1 MRTEQGLAAALTGF
15 VHRDGRLAER
25 FVDLE
30 IEGTRTIG
38 VLASSP
44 DAFDSMGWVIC
55 HSFGMEQLY
64 LQPLEVA
71 AARALAAA
79 GFSVLRY
86 HARGYGDSE
95 SPTQDVTVASGV
107 QDAVAASSLLREA
120 AGVADVG
127 FLGARF
133 GGVTAALAADRLRAR
148 AMVLWEPLLDGKRYL
163 QGLARLA
170 VATELASR
178 GRAAGSARE
187 PEDILRERG
196 VLDLQGFP
204 VGRRLF
210 EEVSAIRLVS
220 ELRRFGGS
228 SLVVEVT
235 RGTSPSRRLEPLVNR
250 LRELGGD
257 SRLEL
262 VTDPDAPMFG
272 QQRYRLNGAGHKTDR
287 QGPLSAALIE
297 CTVGWASR
305 FADHRAVSASE
316 TVP

>member
-1 MRTEQGLAAALTGF
+1 MQTDKSLAAALNGF
-15 VHRDGRLAER
+15 VHPDGRIAER
-25 FVDLE
+25 FVQFE
-30 IEGTRTIG
+30 IEGSGTIG
-38 VLASSP
+38 VLATPHERSTV
-44 DAFDSMGWVIC
+44 MGFVIC
-55 HSFGMEQLY
+55 HSFGMEQIY

-71 AARALAAA
+71 AARALAEA
-79 GFSVLRY
+79 GFPVLRY

-95 SPTQDVTVASGV
+95 SPTEDAGVESGV
-107 QDAVAASSLLREA
+107 VDAVTASSVLRDS
-120 AGVADVG
+120 AGLSEVG

-133 GGVTAALAADRLRAR
+133 GGAVAALAADRLDAR
-148 AMVLWEPLLDGKRYL
+148 ALVLWEPVLHGGRYM

-210 EEVSAIRLVS
+210 DEMSAVRLVS
-220 ELRRFGGS
+220 ELRRFRGS
-228 SLVVEVT
+228 SLAVHVA
-235 RGTSPSRRLEPLVNR
+235 RGMTARGQLEPFVDR

-257 SRLEL
+257 CTVEL
-262 VTDPDAPMFG
+262 ISDPDAPMFG
-272 QQRYRLNGAGHKTDR
+272 QQRYRLNGAGRKTDR

-297 CTVGWASR
+297 LTVGWTRRFDADRTASP
-305 FADHRAVSASE
+305 AG
-316 TVP
+316 TV